1 MIDLHIHTKYS
12 DGTDDVIDILKKA
25 EYQKIK
31 SISITDH
38 NTVDAYKYLENIDV
52 SKYYSGNIIV
62 GIELNTKILNI
73 PIEILGYN
81 FDYKILKEKLPS
93 FYISAKERNKIEFS
107 RLVDK
112 CNQIG
117 IIISDSDISKYDEN
131 SFASKYIHQ
140 IISRNINNK
149 KFIDEDAFENS
160 NIFYRKYMSD
170 PNSPFYVEMD
180 DIVPDFKAAA
190 DLIKECGGLVFLP
203 HIFEYKDNSQKILDF
218 ILDNY
223 TIDGIE
229 CYYTTFSE
237 EQHKTLLNLCVKNN
251 FLVSGGS
258 DYHGQNKPN
267 VRMGIGFGNLKI
279 PDHILDNWS
288 IKLSI

>member
-38 NTVDAYKYLENIDV
+38 NTVDAYKCLENIDV

-62 GIELNTKILNI
+62 GIELNTKVLNI

-117 IIISDSDISKYDEN
+117 IIISDSDISKYDGN

-140 IISRNINNK
+140 IINRDINNK

-160 NIFYRKYMSD
+160 NIFYRKYMSV

-190 DLIKECGGLVFLP
+190 NLIKECGGIVFLP
-203 HIFEYKDNSQKILDF
+203 HIFEYKENSQKILDF

-237 EQHKTLLNLCVKNN
+237 EQHKTLINLCVKNN

-267 VRMGIGFGNLKI
+267 VKMGIGFGNLKI

-288 IKLSI
+288 IKL

>member
-31 SISITDH
+31 NISITDH

-62 GIELNTKILNI
+62 GIELNTKVLNI

-81 FDYKILKEKLPS
+81 FDYKILKEKLPNL
-93 FYISAKERNKIEFS
+93 YISAKERNKIEFS

-117 IIISDSDISKYDEN
+117 INISDSDISKYDGN

-140 IISRNINNK
+140 IINRDINNK

-170 PNSPFYVEMD
+170 PNSPFYVEME
-180 DIVPDFKAAA
+180 DIVPDFKTAVN
-190 DLIKECGGLVFLP
+190 LIKECGGLVFLP
-203 HIFEYKDNSQKILDF
+203 HIFEYKENSQKILDF

-237 EQHKTLLNLCVKNN
+237 EQHKTLLKLCVRNN

-267 VRMGIGFGNLKI
+267 VKIGIGFGNLKI
-279 PDHILDNWS
+279 PEHILDNWS
-288 IKLSI
+288 LKL

>member
-62 GIELNTKILNI
+62 GIELNTKVLNI

-117 IIISDSDISKYDEN
+117 IIISDSDISKYDGN

-180 DIVPDFKAAA
+180 DIVPDFKTAVN
-190 DLIKECGGLVFLP
+190 LIKECGGLVFLP

-218 ILDNY
+218 ILANY

-237 EQHKTLLNLCVKNN
+237 EQSKSLLKICKEKDLYI
-251 FLVSGGS
+251 SGGS
-258 DYHGQNKPN
+258 DYHGKSKPN
-267 VRMGIGFGNLKI
+267 VALGLGFGSLYV
-279 PDHILDNWS
+279 PEAILNNW
-288 IKLSI
+288 IK

>member
-25 EYQKIK
+25 EYKKIK

-62 GIELNTKILNI
+62 GIELNTKVLNI

-117 IIISDSDISKYDEN
+117 IIISDFDISKYDGN

-140 IISRNINNK
+140 IINRNINNK

-180 DIVPDFKAAA
+180 DIVPDFKTAVN
-190 DLIKECGGLVFLP
+190 LIKECGGLVFLP
-203 HIFEYKDNSQKILDF
+203 HIFEYKENSQKILDF
-218 ILDNY
+218 ILANY

-237 EQHKTLLNLCVKNN
+237 EQHKTLINLCVKNN
-251 FLVSGGS
+251 FLISGGS

-267 VRMGIGFGNLKI
+267 VKMGIGFGNLKI

-288 IKLSI
+288 IKL